1 MEDKKKAI
9 LKYKEG
15 KVQLAEVRAEETQ
28 ANKAAN
34 EVFEMLKK
42 RNLTISEAM
51 GTLDTVRL
59 MIEDCKFI

>member
-28 ANKAAN
+28 ANKVAN

-51 GTLDTVRL
+51 GVLDTVRL